1 MNLFSINCA
10 REPFPPSLSTA
21 DANLREN
28 DSLQR
33 LKLTLSAAMKWK
45 DDIESIARSTARKVG
60 SLRFSR

>member
-10 REPFPPSLSTA
+10 REPFPPSLNTA

-33 LKLTLSAAMKWK
+33 LKLTLSADMKWK